1 VLLGKERGMS
11 VTQSSRGSASGYQ
24 VVYRSR
30 EFRTL
35 RRRFASFVVPV
46 TVLGDVNIGPC
57 FGVLEFVST
66 FAITLGCNR
75 WSRRKLD
82 PLAGQL
88 RQRLDS
94 GRVR

>member
-11 VTQSSRGSASGYQ
+11 VTQSSRGSASGY
-24 VVYRSR
+24 
-30 EFRTL
+30 
-35 RRRFASFVVPV
+35 
-46 TVLGDVNIGPC
+46 GDVNIGPC

-66 FAITLGCNR
+66 FAITLEYNR
-75 WSRRKLD
+75 WARRKLD